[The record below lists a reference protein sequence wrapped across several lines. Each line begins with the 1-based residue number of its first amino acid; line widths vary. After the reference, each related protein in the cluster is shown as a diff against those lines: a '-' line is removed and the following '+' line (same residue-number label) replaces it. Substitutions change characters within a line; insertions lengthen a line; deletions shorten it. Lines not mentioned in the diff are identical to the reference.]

1 MKSRL
6 QSHAQH
12 QAAAPARPSR
22 RPARRIA
29 AGGAL
34 AFVVTGAVL
43 AGGAQWTAHEVRGAL
58 ASVGVDVAG
67 VSVDPVSGSVTLD
80 RVAAS
85 HDGLRIS
92 VGSIATPG
100 HFGLSS
106 AAEAAGPVT
115 LTDIEISSKQ
125 LTVRIPRLEVAGDNV
140 DEARLR
146 AIFDKTSATPLAK
159 RLSDIS
165 VSRATLPELVLVQK
179 SDKAMSSSTW
189 KQITITDLKNGV
201 AGAITS
207 SGATFATK
215 AGETS
220 SSGAIGQTAMEK
232 VNLGLVARLYTEAA
246 ANEADRQ
253 LQPAYGAFSASD
265 ITVRSDDASFAIK
278 SVSGKD
284 FKARLLNTPLL
295 ELTASIEAVKN
306 PDDLEPKARAAYY
319 SSVADILEAFS
330 FGEAAV
336 TGMTFD
342 VPDES
347 DDEGEEADKETGKQ
361 AEAKEKSA
369 KSDKPAPRVR
379 GEIASLSFGSAV
391 AQGGLSFSGLKIAPV
406 EGDHVS
412 IGEGNVSNFMAK
424 LADMFRKLSG
434 AAADGKDD
442 NTALASLTPAAAGL
456 TLKNIDVN
464 VASPDAPGERVKFT
478 IQGFSGSYSDPV
490 NGVPTAL
497 KTNLDRL
504 VIDLP
509 RPKKGDDE
517 EDDDSPVN
525 ATLTKLHAMGY
536 DKLDLSASIDGKW
549 EAATKDLR
557 VNAFSFGAA
566 NLGSIRLTGLLGNV
580 SQELFTA
587 SDDRRQQLLLSSRLK
602 NLSLDV
608 TDSGFAKRFA
618 ELQAKEQ
625 GDGDAT
631 QVRAGWA
638 ALAQMLLPSMIGS
651 SDGAKALTGALG
663 KFIRDSGSLSLSATS
678 RKPEGDQMSELIVG
692 AASGNPD
699 ALFQALDF
707 KATAKQATEK

>member
-1 MKSRL
+1 MNSRL
-6 QSHAQH
+6 TSSHAQP
-12 QAAAPARPSR
+12 QAGAPANSRR

-34 AFVVTGAVL
+34 AFVITGAVL
-43 AGGAQWTAHEVRGAL
+43 AGGAQWTAREVRGAL
-58 ASVGVDVAG
+58 ASAGVDVAG

-85 HDGLRIS
+85 QDGVRIS
-92 VGSIATPG
+92 VGSIATHG

-106 AAEAAGPVT
+106 AAEAAGSVT

-125 LTVRIPRLEVAGDNV
+125 FTLRIPRLEVAGDNV

-146 AIFDKTSATPLAK
+146 AIFDKESATPLAK
-159 RLSDIS
+159 RLIDIS
-165 VSRATLPELVLVQK
+165 VSRATLPELVLIQK
-179 SDKAMSSSTW
+179 TDKAESSSTW

-201 AGAITS
+201 AGAITA

-215 AGETS
+215 AGEVN
-220 SSGAIGQTAMEK
+220 SSGSIGQTAIEQ
-232 VNLGLVARLYTEAA
+232 VNLALVARLYTEAA
-246 ANEADRQ
+246 ANDADRQ

-265 ITVRSDDASFAIK
+265 ITVKSDDASFAIK
-278 SVSGKD
+278 RVSGKD

-295 ELTASIEAVKN
+295 ELTAGIEAVTN
-306 PDDLEPKARAAYY
+306 PEDLEPKARAAYY
-319 SSVADILEAFS
+319 GNVADILEAFS
-330 FGEAAV
+330 FGEATI

-342 VPDES
+342 VPDQGS
-347 DDEGEEADKETGKQ
+347 DDDGEDAGKQ
-361 AEAKEKSA
+361 ADAKGQDAQNKDA
-369 KSDKPAPRVR
+369 KSDDKPAPRVR

-391 AQGGLSFSGLKIAPV
+391 AQGGLSFSGLKVAPV
-406 EGDHVS
+406 EGDHVA
-412 IGEGNVSNFMAK
+412 IGEGGISNFAVK
-424 LADMFRKLSG
+424 LADMFRKLS
-434 AAADGKDD
+434 AAAAAGKDD
-442 NTALASLTPAAAGL
+442 DSALSSLTPTTGGV

-478 IQGFSGSYSDPV
+478 VQGFSGSYSDPV
-490 NGVPTAL
+490 NGVPTAV
-497 KTNLDRL
+497 KTSLDRL

-509 RPKKGDDE
+509 KPKKDDDS
-517 EDDDSPVN
+517 EDDDSSVN

-549 EAATKDLR
+549 DAATKQLR
-557 VNAFSFGAA
+557 IGGFSFGAA
-566 NLGSIRLTGLLGNV
+566 DIGSVRLTGLLGNV

-587 SDDRRQQLLLSSRLK
+587 SEDRRQQLLLASRLK

-625 GDGDAT
+625 GDSDAT

-651 SDGAKALTGALG
+651 SDGAKALTSALG

-678 RKPEGDQMSELIVG
+678 RKPDGDPISELVIG

-699 ALFQALDF
+699 ALFDALDF
-707 KATAKQATEK
+707 KATAK

>member
-1 MKSRL
+1 MNSRL
-6 QSHAQH
+6 TQPDAQPHAD
-12 QAAAPARPSR
+12 ARTTSRR

-34 AFVVTGAVL
+34 AFVITGAVL
-43 AGGAQWTAHEVRGAL
+43 AGGAQWTAHEVRAAL
-58 ASVGVDVAG
+58 AGVGVDVAG

-85 HDGLRIS
+85 QDGVRVSI
-92 VGSIATPG
+92 GSIATPG

-146 AIFDKTSATPLAK
+146 AIFDRKDATPLAK

-179 SDKAMSSSTW
+179 SDAAETTSTW

-207 SGATFATK
+207 SGATFATR

-220 SSGAIGQTAMEK
+220 STGSIGQTAMEK
-232 VNLGLVARLYTEAA
+232 VNLALVARLYTEAA
-246 ANEADRQ
+246 ANDADRQ

-265 ITVRSDDASFAIK
+265 ITVKSDDASFAIK
-278 SVSGKD
+278 SVTGKD
-284 FKARLLNTPLL
+284 FRARLLRQPLL
-295 ELTASIEAVKN
+295 ELAAGIEAVKN
-306 PDDLEPKARAAYY
+306 PDDLDPKARAAYY
-319 SSVADILEAFS
+319 GNVADILEAFS
-330 FGEAAV
+330 FGEATV

-347 DDEGEEADKETGKQ
+347 DVDDDDSGDAGKPD
-361 AEAKEKSA
+361 AKDQGA
-369 KSDKPAPRVR
+369 KARDARGDKPAPRIR
-379 GEIASLSFGSAV
+379 GEIASLSFGAAV
-391 AQGGLSFSGLKIAPV
+391 AQGGLSFSGLKVAPV
-406 EGDHVS
+406 EGDLVA
-412 IGEGNVSNFMAK
+412 IGEGSVSNLAAK
-424 LADMFRKLSG
+424 LADMFRKLADG
-434 AAADGKDD
+434 AAAGKDD
-442 NTALASLTPAAAGL
+442 ETSLASLTPAAGAL

-464 VASPDAPGERVKFT
+464 VASPETPGERVKFT
-478 IQGFSGSYSDPV
+478 VQGFSGSYSDPV
-490 NGVPTAL
+490 NGAPTAV
-497 KTNLDRL
+497 KTSLDRL

-509 RPKKGDDE
+509 QPRKDGG
-517 EDDDSPVN
+517 EDDSDSSVN
-525 ATLTKLHAMGY
+525 ATLTKLRAMGY
-536 DKLDLSASIDGKW
+536 DRLDLSASIDGKW
-549 EAATKDLR
+549 DAATRDLR
-557 VNAFSFGAA
+557 IGALSFGAA
-566 NLGSIRLTGLLGNV
+566 DMGSVRLTGLLGNV

-587 SDDRRQQLLLSSRLK
+587 SDDRRQQLLLASRLK

-608 TDSGFAKRFA
+608 TDGGFAKRFA
-618 ELQAKEQ
+618 ALQAKEQ
-625 GDGDAT
+625 GDSDAT

-651 SDGAKALTGALG
+651 SDGARALTSALG

-678 RKPEGDQMSELIVG
+678 RKPEGDLVSQLVME

-699 ALFQALDF
+699 ALFEALDF
-707 KATAKQATEK
+707 KATAK